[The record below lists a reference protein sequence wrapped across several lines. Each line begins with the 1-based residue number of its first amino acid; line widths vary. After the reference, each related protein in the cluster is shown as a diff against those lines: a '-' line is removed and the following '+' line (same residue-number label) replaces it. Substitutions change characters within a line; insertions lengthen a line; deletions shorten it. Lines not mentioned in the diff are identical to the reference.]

1 MADRER
7 IPRKLSGFFMY
18 GQHAISLTKFYMVQY
33 KVLMQSTKAQ
43 VKGFTVVEL
52 LVVVA
57 IIVTLT
63 ALLIFAFGDW
73 RKRTADTEV
82 KTALNSLATSLK
94 NERNFKNAYPT
105 TAQGIPAT
113 YKPSD
118 GVTIG
123 YTGTTTSYC
132 ASGTSTAEST
142 VVWYISSTNQ
152 VPSKTAC

>member
-1 MADRER
+1 M
-7 IPRKLSGFFMY
+7 L
-18 GQHAISLTKFYMVQY
+18 
-33 KVLMQSTKAQ
+33 STKLR

-57 IIVTLT
+57 VIVTLT
-63 ALLIFAFGDW
+63 AILIFTFGDW
-73 RKRTADTEV
+73 RRRTADTEA

-105 TAQGIPAT
+105 TAQGVPAT

-123 YTGTTTSYC
+123 YTGTTTTYC
-132 ASGTSTAEST
+132 ASATSTAIST

-152 VPSKTAC
+152 VPTKTAC